1 MTGWTAPPLPVR
13 WSSAARPVFVG
24 RSRERRE
31 LDTMWA
37 AVQAGARQVAFLGG
51 EPGVGK
57 SRLVAEVATGLH
69 RQGATVLVGT
79 CVAEFGAPYQP
90 FVEPLE
96 ALLGVDG
103 APLAGL
109 DSDRLGRVVGRGNGP
124 PGIEHRR
131 ELLDAVA
138 QAMALLARRAPLV
151 LVLEDLHWAGD
162 AALQLL
168 THLVERTPEFPVLVL
183 GTHRT
188 TAPDRSPGL
197 ISVISALHRVEG
209 VRRLDLGGLDTEDI
223 ALYLRRVMGMSG
235 PRARST
241 AALLRDQTGGN
252 AFFLRELW
260 HDVSRA
266 QGWPGTAGWVTPM
279 SVVDALAGRLDRL
292 REPDRQTLE
301 LAAVVGEEVDAATLL
316 AASSWARDATLAGL
330 DAAAAFGLL
339 EPPSVAGS
347 AFRFPHALARQAVLE
362 LMPATRRAR
371 QHERVAAVIEAAWPP
386 SDERARRL
394 AQHYAAAEALGHAQ
408 AAVRYLTEAAEAA
421 VRGLAHEEAARWFEQ
436 AAALCRDPEQRD
448 ALALA
453 AAGSHLRG
461 GDCAQARA
469 LAREVASRA
478 APRIALAAAIEYEAA
493 SWRPG
498 RPGHRAVELLT
509 TALRGVTEDP
519 ADPLYVHAVGAL
531 GRACAFTGDTGRAAV
546 LSARSIGWARALDDD
561 RLLCAV
567 LQASLW
573 LGLRPAE
580 AGAKLARATELSVL
594 ADRTGDLDHLGP
606 AAYFRGVIAYLQGD
620 AGALDQA
627 HADLQRMARAT
638 GQEFFSYMS
647 GCVSYARAYL
657 SADLA
662 EAERTCTELLEL
674 GTGFGSDDTEGSCAV
689 QTFMV
694 RRETGR
700 LEQVRPLITGEEDP
714 AGYWTPG
721 LLALYTELGLD
732 RPAGRLLHW
741 LLDGRLNGYQ
751 ESAQWPCV
759 LAFLTEAAVHLGD
772 EPALRAVRPMLT
784 EYAGLNLVAGQFV
797 AVFGSADRYLGL
809 VDSLLGAPGAED
821 ELRAAVAQDVAMG
834 AVLHEAQSCSAL
846 VDHLRR
852 VGAPPSV
859 EAPPAARA
867 RELAARLGLRRPAT
881 VGSVPVPP
889 AVADPAGLTA
899 REREVLVLVGAG
911 LLNREIS
918 DRLTISENTVANH
931 VRAVLAKTGASNR
944 TQAALYAAAHGLLEG
959 PVARSERFA

>member
-24 RSRERRE
+24 RDRERRE
-31 LDTMWA
+31 LAVMWA
-37 AVQAGARQVAFLGG
+37 AVRAGARQVAFLGG

-69 RQGATVLVGT
+69 QQGATVLVGT

-90 FVEPLE
+90 FADPVE
-96 ALLGVDG
+96 ALLGPDG
-103 APLAGL
+103 APLAGV
-109 DSDRLGRVVGRGNGP
+109 DHDRLRRVVGRGP
-124 PGIEHRR
+124 APSGIEHRR
-131 ELLDAVA
+131 DLLDAVA

-162 AALQLL
+162 AALQVL

-183 GTHRT
+183 ATHRT

-197 ISVISALHRVEG
+197 IQVISALHRVEG
-209 VRRLDLGGLDTEDI
+209 VRRLDLGGLDAEDI
-223 ALYLRRVMGMSG
+223 AHYLRRVLGMSQ

-252 AFFLRELW
+252 PFFLRELW
-260 HDVSRA
+260 HDVGRG
-266 QGWPGTAGWVTPM
+266 QGWPGTAGWVTPL

-301 LAAVVGEEVDAATLL
+301 LAAVVGEDVDAATLL
-316 AASSWARDATLAGL
+316 AASSWTRDATLAGL

-371 QHERVAAVIEAAWPP
+371 QHERVAAVIETTWPP

-394 AQHYAAAEALGHAQ
+394 ARHYAAAEALGHAQ

-421 VRGLAHEEAARWFEQ
+421 VRGLAHAEAARWFEQ
-436 AAALCRDPEQRD
+436 AAALCRDPGQRD
-448 ALALA
+448 DLALA

-469 LAREVASRA
+469 LTREVASRA
-478 APRIALAAAIEYEAA
+478 TPRTALAAAIEYEAA

-509 TALRGVTEDP
+509 ATLRGVPADP
-519 ADPLYVHAVGAL
+519 TDPLYVQAVGAL
-531 GRACAFTGDTGRAAV
+531 GRASAFTGDTGRAAS
-546 LSARSIGWARALDDD
+546 LSGRAIGWARDLGDEP
-561 RLLCAV
+561 LLCAV

-573 LGLRPAE
+573 LGLRPAQ
-580 AGAKLARATELSVL
+580 AGAKLDRATELSVL

-606 AAYFRGVIAYLQGD
+606 AAYFRAVIAYLQGD

-638 GQEFFSYMS
+638 GQEFFDYMS
-647 GCVSYARAYL
+647 GCVSYARDYL
-657 SADLA
+657 AGDLDGA
-662 EAERTCTELLEL
+662 QRTCAELLEL
-674 GTGFGSDDTEGSCAV
+674 GSAFGSDDTEGSCAV

-694 RRETGR
+694 RRETGA
-700 LEQVRPLITGEEDP
+700 LEQVRPLITGAEDP
-714 AGYWTPG
+714 TGYWTPG

-732 RPAGRLLHW
+732 RPAARLLHW
-741 LLDGRLNGYQ
+741 LLDGQLEGHR

-759 LAFLTEAAVHLGD
+759 LAFMTEAAVHLED
-772 EPALRAVRPMLT
+772 HAALRAVRPLIA
-784 EYAGLNLVAGQFV
+784 EYTGLNLVAGQFV
-797 AVFGSADRYLGL
+797 AVFGAADRYLGA
-809 VDSLLGAPGAED
+809 VDSLLGSPRAED
-821 ELRAAVAQDVAMG
+821 ELRAAAAHDAAMG
-834 AVLHEAQSCSAL
+834 AVLHEAQSCTAL
-846 VDHLRR
+846 ADHLRR
-852 VGAPPSV
+852 VGAPASV
-859 EAPPAARA
+859 VAAPAARA
-867 RELAARLGLRRPAT
+867 RELTARRGWQRPAT
-881 VGSVPVPP
+881 VGRVPAPALVP
-889 AVADPAGLTA
+889 DPAGLTA
-899 REREVLVLVGAG
+899 REREVLALVGAG

-944 TQAALYAAAHGLLEG
+944 TQAALYAAGHGLLEG
-959 PVARSERFA
+959 PGGRSERFA